1 METHNGRVWSRYNI
15 SMVRKI
21 LADALSRL
29 TLNGNQETTRRKT
42 YQQEN
47 VSEINYT
54 KELPEVTFPIS

>member
-1 METHNGRVWSRYNI
+1 MVQIYNI

-21 LADALSRL
+21 VADALSRL
-29 TLNGNQETTRRKT
+29 TLNGNQETTWRKT
-42 YQQEN
+42 YKKEN